1 MAEYVVVPARYL
13 TTAPST
19 VPLDDAAGI
28 PTAAGT
34 ALQALFESVSL
45 TGGQSVLIH
54 AGAGGVGSFAIQFA
68 RDAGARVSATA
79 SGDGVSIA
87 RQLGAD
93 TDRTSVGEG
102 KRVSVRVDLGGRA
115 IIKIN
120 STR

>member
-1 MAEYVVVPARYL
+1 MRISDWSSDVCSSDLPARYL

-34 ALQALFESVSL
+34 AWQALFESVSL

-79 SGDGVSIA
+79 SGDGEI
-87 RQLGAD
+87 
-93 TDRTSVGEG
+93 
-102 KRVSVRVDLGGRA
+102 GRA
-115 IIKIN
+115 SCRERVCQYVLISVVAVSLKK
-120 STR
+120 

>member
-1 MAEYVVVPARYL
+1 MRISDWSSDVCSSDLPARYL

-34 ALQALFESVSL
+34 AWQALFESVSL

-79 SGDGVSIA
+79 SGDGVSI
-87 RQLGAD
+87 RSEE
-93 TDRTSVGEG
+93 RRVGKEC
-102 KRVSVRVDLGGRA
+102 VSTC
-115 IIKIN
+115 
-120 STR
+120 STRWSPYH

>member
-1 MAEYVVVPARYL
+1 MRISDWSSDVCSSDLPARYL

-34 ALQALFESVSL
+34 AWQALFESVSL

-68 RDAGARVSATA
+68 RDAAPAPGTPPPYRTFCRHGS
-79 SGDGVSIA
+79 
-87 RQLGAD
+87 
-93 TDRTSVGEG
+93 DRKCT
-102 KRVSVRVDLGGRA
+102 RR
-115 IIKIN
+115 N
-120 STR
+120 SSH